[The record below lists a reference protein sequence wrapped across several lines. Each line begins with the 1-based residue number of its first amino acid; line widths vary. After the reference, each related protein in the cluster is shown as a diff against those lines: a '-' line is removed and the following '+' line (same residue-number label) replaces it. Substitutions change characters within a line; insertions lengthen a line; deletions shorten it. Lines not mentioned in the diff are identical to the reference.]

1 MAMRGV
7 GKDDSRD
14 LREGKF
20 LLLYDLLVSIAKF
33 AGKQIGKGTRQW
45 REFKVVI

>member
-1 MAMRGV
+1 MGMRGA

-33 AGKQIGKGTRQW
+33 AGKQIGKGTRHG
-45 REFKVVI
+45 ENLK